1 MDSDSFLFAYVLG
14 MLLVDAFI
22 YGLVAWY
29 IEAVFPGEY
38 GVPKPWNFFMMVSL
52 GASYFGVNP
61 CEFVLK
67 HLKRKSLFSFILSIT
82 EVVERQESHSYLCY
96 CYINSLLLS

>member
-1 MDSDSFLFAYVLG
+1 MKWSNIFLPTDSDSLLFTYVLG

-38 GVPKPWNFFMMVSL
+38 GVPKPWNFFLMVSL
-52 GASYFGVNP
+52 GACYFLMNP
-61 CEFVLK
+61 CEFILK
-67 HLKRKSLFSFILSIT
+67 HLKRTTTSQFYTI
-82 EVVERQESHSYLCY
+82 YY
-96 CYINSLLLS
+96 